1 MSNPYPSGPPP
12 FDPQAHGEFVPPQ
25 PKSNLA
31 WKILLGLAGGGLLL
45 VLLCAGVGYFV
56 FSNTMSVDPAK
67 VRAVAQDIATVKLPD
82 YFLPTMSMSIM
93 GVRMAFFDGE
103 DHRGV
108 FALLDAADE
117 VRQDR
122 ATFEAEMRKK
132 IGDQV
137 NQQHRFDDREELERS
152 TDTFLI
158 KGQPVEMEVVV
169 TESDDGTKFHEISG
183 SFEGAENL
191 AFLFVKAP
199 EDKLTADELRQMI
212 ESIE

>member
-1 MSNPYPSGPPP
+1 MSNPYSPGPPP
-12 FDPQAHGEFVPPQ
+12 FDPQAHGENVPP
-25 PKSNLA
+25 PPRSNLA

-82 YFLPTMSMSIM
+82 YFQPTMSMSIM

-122 ATFEAEMRKK
+122 ETFEAEMRKK

-137 NQQHRFDDREELERS
+137 NQQHRFDDREELDRRTE
-152 TDTFLI
+152 TFII

-169 TESDDGTKFHEISG
+169 TESGDGTKFHEISG